1 MVRIVTL
8 EPTMTIDVASIFKAI
23 GPAASII
30 FAAWIF
36 MGFLQVRYD
45 SAVDRYR
52 ELIGR
57 YRDGEDLDDRRDNLR
72 DSILVYKKRCEIMNV
87 ASVIGLTSAI
97 ILILALIFGELS
109 LVFTSVATL
118 KVISFGMTLVGLS
131 LVILAS
137 AIVLY
142 ESLIIHRQLETELLD
157 LPDLARGIGKAPGE
171 IADDEPTRAAASK
184 S

>member
-1 MVRIVTL
+1 
-8 EPTMTIDVASIFKAI
+8 
-23 GPAASII
+23 
-30 FAAWIF
+30 

-45 SAVDRYR
+45 AAVDRYR
-52 ELIGR
+52 ALVNQ
-57 YRDGEDLDDRRDNLR
+57 YRDGKDLEARRGNLR

-109 LVFTSVATL
+109 LVFTSVPTL
-118 KVISFGMTLVGLS
+118 KFVSFGMTLIGLS
-131 LVILAS
+131 LVIAAS

-157 LPDLARGIGKAPGE
+157 LPDLARGIGKAPGK